1 MSQKNKIVL
10 KIVSERGT
18 KRIKDI
24 PENFESLV
32 RLILNQIFKEK
43 SENISKER
51 NFRV

>member
-43 SENISKER
+43 SENISK
-51 NFRV
+51 